1 MISLDITNISNYIK
15 KNFLQEYYEEDLV
28 EEFEELKKIIDKSYR
43 NSYYFYENKEIINSK
58 LNILKNTIERNDK
71 MFSMLSILDEDFQ
84 ILNKKIKK

>member
-1 MISLDITNISNYIK
+1 MISLDITNISSYIK
-15 KNFLQEYYEEDLV
+15 KNFFQEYYEEDLV

-58 LNILKNTIERNDK
+58 LNILKNTIERDDK